1 MLHCTCIPQEKLFDA
16 FVEGEQVL
24 GWMESVLPST
34 LLNELIVVAKANVL
48 QALARTDGPISN
60 KTPAIMRE
68 LREVHAHIRSEDVK
82 SVCQLLAHAE
92 VGCARV
98 TSLMYCFPFSARMVN
113 SLFSSGS
120 VLVQQ
125 DSERT
130 EVLELFCDEAE
141 DAEQSR
147 HPDHATPNAKKF
159 VFAPAESREY
169 IVLTRAAPGSVGEA
183 QQRVWGPYEPNRLHA
198 RILPDG
204 HFELAST
211 WNTQTP

>member
-1 MLHCTCIPQEKLFDA
+1 
-16 FVEGEQVL
+16 
-24 GWMESVLPST
+24 MESVLPST
-34 LLNELIVVAKANVL
+34 LLSELIVAAKANVL

-60 KTPAIMRE
+60 KTPAITRE
-68 LREVHAHIRSEDVK
+68 LTEVHAHIHSEDVK

-98 TSLMYCFPFSARMVN
+98 TSLMYCFPFSARLVD

-125 DSERT
+125 ETERT

-141 DAEQSR
+141 AQDPEQSQ
-147 HPDHATPNAKKF
+147 HPDAKKF
-159 VFAPAESREY
+159 IFAPAESREY
-169 IVLTRAAPGSVGEA
+169 IVLTRAAPGSVSEA
-183 QQRVWGPYEPNRLHA
+183 QRRVWGPYEPNRLHA